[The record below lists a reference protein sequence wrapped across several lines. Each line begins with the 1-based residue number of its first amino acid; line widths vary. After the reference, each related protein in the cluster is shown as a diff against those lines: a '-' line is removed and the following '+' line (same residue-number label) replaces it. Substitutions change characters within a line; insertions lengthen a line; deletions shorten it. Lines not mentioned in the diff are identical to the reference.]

1 MTSRLEG
8 TEEMPQSQDLAESIT
23 FAVVPPR
30 HVAVDQVMAHPT
42 EPER

>member
-1 MTSRLEG
+1 ML
-8 TEEMPQSQDLAESIT
+8 QSQVLAESIT
-23 FAVVPPR
+23 FAVVPSR